1 MKNVALVMSREEIKE
16 HVQKW
21 AYNYNRRA
29 EYVNQLRIQADAE
42 PDEKKRYELMLTIS
56 SLDFRANAAMEKL
69 NGKFDMLAE
78 LTDVF
83 IFVRLENDYPT
94 NYRQRGG
101 TLNALIKSVVY
112 DWQFGD
118 YQHGAVEE
126 LPVYSVQENA

>member
-1 MKNVALVMSREEIKE
+1 MDRKEIKE

-21 AYNYNRRA
+21 AYYYNRRA

-42 PDEKKRYELMLTIS
+42 SDDTKRHELTLTIS
-56 SLDFRANAAMEKL
+56 SFDALTNATMDKL

-83 IFVRLENDYPT
+83 IFVQLESADSPA

-101 TLNALIKSVVY
+101 TLNPLIKSVVY

-118 YQHGAVEE
+118 YKHGATEE